1 MLAEFLT
8 FTASCGQSDAS
19 DPILSEICT
28 IVTVFDDT
36 NIGEGRGA
44 REVDLGC
51 PKCSDA
57 ILVEICT
64 IVMVF
69 DDRNIGGRNECSGC
83 RFGVSKML

>member
-1 MLAEFLT
+1 MIE
-8 FTASCGQSDAS
+8 
-19 DPILSEICT
+19 IL
-28 IVTVFDDT
+28 VD
-36 NIGEGRGA
+36 GRGA

-69 DDRNIGGRNECSGC
+69 DDRNIGGRKYIRRITFCCFQFVHLICVEL
-83 RFGVSKML
+83 F